1 MENWLLNWTAWILRN
16 THAHQEDPDSEKSLT
31 YESNPTEWIHKSYEM
46 WENNSDYGKKIKEE
60 KGEKKNTITYTLDQ
74 EESKKL
80 KEWQEHIKAIYGSY
94 GDYVYSFESG
104 GGIGIIKKVWS
115 KHAQTELDLTDI
127 EKW

>member
-1 MENWLLNWTAWILRN
+1 
-16 THAHQEDPDSEKSLT
+16 
-31 YESNPTEWIHKSYEM
+31 M
-46 WENNSDYGKKIKEE
+46 WENNSDHGWERKEE
-60 KGEKKNTITYTLDQ
+60 KEEKKNTITYKLDQ

-115 KHAQTELDLTDI
+115 KLANAELDLTDI
-127 EKW
+127 DKW